1 MVRNIEYNRAII
13 QYYRRLRE
21 EISWSNIGRKIERLA
36 DCNRLWE
43 LDKYEQQKVKDFKRT
58 NLCRDKFCANCK
70 KVKQA
75 ARTARYMPVIE
86 PYKEILYHMVL
97 TQPNV
102 PGDALESTL
111 KHMAKCFKYLVNYLD
126 GRKKIVG
133 LEFSGW
139 GYRGAVRSLEVTFRG
154 NSYHPHYHVGLV
166 MDKPIGPKVNENV
179 FSFDFRNG
187 LPELKRLFSDKEILI
202 QKIWYLL
209 INKQRVTKKAID
221 GLELGY
227 SCMIN
232 KFAPGDFAELFKYM
246 TKERDEEGE
255 VLEYDNFKTL
265 YNALFRVKQ
274 IQGYGCLYRV
284 TDEGDTDSFE
294 EIYNA
299 FIEGLSEKENPA
311 VSWEAP
317 RDLLK
322 DTRYLLISR
331 KTFFKYLRQLYHEGV
346 DR

>member
-1 MVRNIEYNRAII
+1 MIRNIEYNRAII
-13 QYYRRLRE
+13 QHYKRLRE
-21 EISWSNIGRKIERLA
+21 EIPWSNIGKKIERIA
-36 DCNRLWE
+36 DCNRLWQ

-58 NLCRDKFCANCK
+58 NLCKDKFCANCK

-86 PYKEILYHMVL
+86 PHKEILYHMVL
-97 TQPNV
+97 TLPNV
-102 PGDALESTL
+102 PGDALKSTL
-111 KHMAKCFKYLVNYLD
+111 KHMVKCFKRLVDYLAGKVKIAGLD
-126 GRKKIVG
+126 
-133 LEFSGW
+133 FSSW

-154 NSYHPHYHVGLV
+154 NSYHPHYHAGLV

-187 LPELKRLFSDKEILI
+187 LPELKRLFSDEEILI

-209 INKQRVTKKAID
+209 VNKRRVTKKAID
-221 GLELGY
+221 ELELGY

-232 KFAPGDFAELFKYM
+232 KFAPGDYAELFKYM

-255 VLEYDNFKTL
+255 VLGYDNFKTL

-274 IQGYGCLYRV
+274 IQGYGCLYRI
-284 TDEGDTDSFE
+284 TDEGDLDSLE
-294 EIYNA
+294 AIYEA
-299 FIEGLSEKENPA
+299 FIEGLKEKENPT

-317 RDLLK
+317 RDLLNE
-322 DTRYLLISR
+322 TRYLLISR
-331 KTFFKYLRQLYHEGV
+331 KSYFKYLRQLYHERV